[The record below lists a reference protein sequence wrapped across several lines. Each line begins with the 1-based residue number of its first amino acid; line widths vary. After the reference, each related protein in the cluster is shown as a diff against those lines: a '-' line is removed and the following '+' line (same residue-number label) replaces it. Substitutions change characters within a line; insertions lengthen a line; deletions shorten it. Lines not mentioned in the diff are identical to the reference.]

1 MIGQLGHI
9 GYLIPWVYHF
19 LSQLQSLRSH
29 AGKHRQIR
37 INDKCIKDLDLM
49 RVVLDKAKNRVDMN
63 LLTFWSPDQVYYLDS
78 CPTGLGWYSNHGQVW
93 RFKVPDEHLF
103 KALKY
108 LLKFLAMIITPW
120 IDIIEGHLSAEDCM
134 LNMKYS
140 MMAEGLI

>member
-1 MIGQLGHI
+1 
-9 GYLIPWVYHF
+9 
-19 LSQLQSLRSH
+19 
-29 AGKHRQIR
+29 
-37 INDKCIKDLDLM
+37 
-49 RVVLDKAKNRVDMN
+49 
-63 LLTFWSPDQVYYLDS
+63 
-78 CPTGLGWYSNHGQVW
+78 VW